1 MTTVSTPCW
10 TMTASS
16 ACNAGASGVV
26 SALGRSLR
34 SRSGRLIDSVIQT
47 DAALNPGN
55 SGGPLVSSAGEVIG
69 VNTAMI
75 RGAQGIAFAVASN
88 TASFVITEIIRFGR
102 MYDPQYF
109 HIDPEAAKQSHFGGL
124 VASGWHTVTV
134 GHRRMVDALFAEEE
148 RLRGLGREPG
158 VSGPSPGVNKMEF
171 KAPVR
176 PGDTV
181 TYTLSVSAKRPSNS
195 LPGWGILTNQLSA
208 VNQRGEQVYH
218 AELIGF
224 SKLRDFKMPLRLR
237 MLEALTRIPG
247 LGKLLSRK

>member
-1 MTTVSTPCW
+1 VTRWFEDITIDEPFPLGSHTF
-10 TMTASS
+10 TA
-16 ACNAGASGVV
+16 
-26 SALGRSLR
+26 
-34 SRSGRLIDSVIQT
+34 
-47 DAALNPGN
+47 
-55 SGGPLVSSAGEVIG
+55 E
-69 VNTAMI
+69 
-75 RGAQGIAFAVASN
+75 
-88 TASFVITEIIRFGR
+88 EIIRFGR
-102 MYDPQYF
+102 DYDPQYF
-109 HIDPEAAKQSHFGGL
+109 HLSEADAAQSHFGGL
-124 VASGWHTVTV
+124 IASGWHTVVV
-134 GHRRMVDALFAEEE
+134 GHRKMVDALEVEEQ
-148 RLRGLGREPG
+148 RLRGLGQEPG
-158 VSGPSPGVNKMEF
+158 VSGPSPGVNHMEF